1 MGEEDFIRRQH
12 MKNLFILF
20 VLILMVTVCTQS
32 QVLVRDRPFLASFHL
47 VNSVNDTSVVMPLI
61 SGGST
66 IPTWIDPG
74 SLADS
79 ILIVHR
85 ASSDSVKSDVYYQL
99 SYDAAGT
106 NWETAVAI
114 DSIVAGAGR
123 YSCVTHTVFQG
134 AINIRFYI
142 APRAAGN
149 STIVANQST
158 TVFIRELFKA
168 SPQANK

>member
-1 MGEEDFIRRQH
+1 

-20 VLILMVTVCTQS
+20 VLILIVSVSAQS
-32 QVLVRDRPFLASFHL
+32 QYIVKERGGFLQAAHV
-47 VNSVNDTSVVMPLI
+47 VNSINDTT
-61 SGGST
+61 ST
-66 IPTWIDPG
+66 IPLIAGSSTVPTWVVPG

-85 ASSDSVKSDVYYQL
+85 ASTDSVKADVYYQL

-123 YSCVTHTVFQG
+123 YSWVSHIVFQG
-134 AINIRFYI
+134 AVNIRFYV
-142 APRAAGN
+142 AARSAGN
-149 STIVANQST
+149 AVLAAHCYT
-158 TVFIRELFKA
+158 TVYIRELFKA